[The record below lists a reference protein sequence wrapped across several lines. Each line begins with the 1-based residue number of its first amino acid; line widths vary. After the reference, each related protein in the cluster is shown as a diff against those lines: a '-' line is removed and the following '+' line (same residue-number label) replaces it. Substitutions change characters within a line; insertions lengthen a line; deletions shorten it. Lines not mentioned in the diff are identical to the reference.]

1 MIKYRILH
9 IPTGE
14 WVHKRIHDVYTSR
27 ETREVLTFST
37 KVGARFFILWKFRYS
52 KLYFSN
58 DSFPALVEFNKA
70 EFEIIPCEMSLAI
83 PIESQS
89 GQVRKGVTKY
99 A

>member
-1 MIKYRILH
+1 MTRLMNPKRLVCESSVKTDVPYKYALLH

-14 WVHKRIHDVYTSR
+14 IVY
-27 ETREVLTFST
+27 ECYTRAFVEEQMKLT
-37 KVGARFFILWKFRYS
+37 KKYR
-52 KLYFSN
+52 
-58 DSFPALVEFNKA
+58 A

-89 GQVRKGVTKY
+89 GRARKGVTKY